1 MIEKDIDIK
10 FLSNIFSHYKED
22 YDFRPNEF
30 TKVYTYI
37 VDEKIVGF
45 IIFDIIYEK
54 CEIIDIFIEENYRRK
69 GIAILLIKE
78 IEKDFSIEN
87 ITLEVREDNIPAI
100 KLYEKIG
107 FKKVSIR
114 KNYYKNINELLML
127 KEIR

>member
-1 MIEKDIDIK
+1 M
-10 FLSNIFSHYKED
+10 
-22 YDFRPNEF
+22 
-30 TKVYTYI
+30 TV
-37 VDEKIVGF
+37 
-45 IIFDIIYEK
+45 FDIIYEK

-114 KNYYKNINELLML
+114 KNYYKDTNGLLML